1 MGLPMAM
8 NLIRAGHELTVHN
21 RTPEKAR
28 PLLAAGAVW
37 ASTSAEAARGAEVV
51 CTMLGLP
58 AYVEEVYFGQLL
70 PSHTESRRYID
81 FTTSSPELARRIAQE
96 LPALDSPVTGGDTG
110 AKAGTLSA
118 LVGGDAALLDTLRPL
133 YAPIARNV
141 TYFGPPGSGQHA
153 KAANQIAIAGA
164 LQGTAEAIAYAQ
176 SAGLDPSV
184 LLKAIAHGAAGS
196 WQLEHM
202 GAKMIRRDWRPGF
215 KTRHLQKDLRL
226 ALDAARERNLP
237 LPSAELTLHRLS
249 CLPSADEGTQALIK
263 EFATLC

>member
-8 NLIRAGHELTVHN
+8 NLLRAGHELTVHN

-37 ASTSAEAARGAEVV
+37 TDTPAEAARGAEVV

-58 AYVEEVYFGQLL
+58 SDVEEVYFGQLL

-81 FTTSSPELARRIAQE
+81 FTTSSPELARRIAQK

-110 AKAGTLSA
+110 AKAGILSA

-133 YAPIARNV
+133 YKPIARSV

-176 SAGLDPSV
+176 AAGLDPSV

-215 KTRHLQKDLRL
+215 KIRHLQKDLRL